1 VAEGYLIEITER
13 EHEACRRLLLVPFLS
28 ERLFGSLGL
37 QASFSWFVL
46 QFEKERVVPS
56 SRGDIDILAGPLAW
70 TDPGAFQALLSE
82 ERANAQLER
91 HDSWNYQLAA
101 RTLARAGG
109 IRWPPPVNKLVGV
122 EAKCAY
128 LDPRADRIATE
139 TLRSTK
145 SSPAK
150 ADKIKR
156 QVESLLEIGVNHAVL
171 LDIIANPPVSGP
183 NGGAWI
189 SALAVAAESANAM
202 SSILDQRLLKESEAA
217 HWVWSSGAVAGGDEL
232 YRGSGTPVE
241 LRPSRGNSRLTSTA
255 AQLIRSEMEQR
266 LNALFSKFP
275 TPLVFPAIFVD
286 CKTCGSIH
294 SLPWDNPV
302 CETTALKRR

>member
-1 VAEGYLIEITER
+1 MAEGYLTEISER

-28 ERLFGSLGL
+28 ERLFWSLGL
-37 QASFSWFVL
+37 QTSFSWFIL

-56 SRGDIDILAGPLAW
+56 SRGDIDILAGPLTW
-70 TDPGAFQALLSE
+70 TDPGAFQSLLSE
-82 ERANAQLER
+82 ERANAQPDR
-91 HDSWNYQLAA
+91 HDSWNHQLAA
-101 RTLARAGG
+101 LTLARAGG

-145 SSPAK
+145 SSAAK

-156 QVESLLEIGVNHAVL
+156 QVESLLEMGLDHAVL

-189 SALAVAAESANAM
+189 SALAVAAESTYAM
-202 SSILDQRLLKESEAA
+202 SSILDQRLPKESEAA

-232 YRGSGTPVE
+232 RRGAGTPVE
-241 LRPSRGNSRLTSTA
+241 LRPSRGNSRLTSIST
-255 AQLIRSEMEQR
+255 QLIRAEMEQR
-266 LNALFSKFP
+266 LHGLFSKFP

-286 CKTCGSIH
+286 CKTCGTVH
-294 SLPWDNPV
+294 GLPWDDTV
-302 CETTALKRR
+302 CETTALNRP